1 MSSAKRTNTT
11 SPCAHFVRQTFT
23 TRSENT
29 QEEVPEKRRNH
40 RTLRTHCLCVR
51 PLAFLDHPSVEPV
64 LDQSQDARVGDAML
78 REPDQPTLVEIVGV
92 AQQKILC
99 TMPHIV

>member
-1 MSSAKRTNTT
+1 
-11 SPCAHFVRQTFT
+11 
-23 TRSENT
+23 
-29 QEEVPEKRRNH
+29 
-40 RTLRTHCLCVR
+40 
-51 PLAFLDHPSVEPV
+51 LAFLDHPSVEPV